1 MDTLTLGP
9 VCNCKECGNYDP
21 KYENHCDALRIAFD
35 DADKCFAKMT
45 REERMKQERHIAADL
60 GRVPDIAKA
69 KMKYWKAHQ
78 LK

>member
-1 MDTLTLGP
+1 MIELICD
-9 VCNCKECGNYDP
+9 CKECGNYDP

-35 DADKCFAKMT
+35 DPGKCFAKMT
-45 REERMKQERHIAADL
+45 RAERMKQERHIAADL
-60 GRVPDIAKA
+60 GRVPEITKA